1 MYFQKKVT
9 AKWNGIFYHSN
20 WCLCYSYVISDNKM
34 VHLTISKVTFTIA
47 LSVKSC
53 SQVKWYILPF
63 QLMYVLFLWYIILE
77 KEAKFI
83 FSCCWSCLV
92 LSVLNHFEIWFK
104 SRRLLNSIYEE
115 LGDVHVRTVCLQV
128 QIQVGEVGVKV
139 QEQLSESSVRF
150 SKLQFWWRLTLFRVL
165 NLNNEYSMLNN
176 LWNFQCSMS
185 NSSDFLRLLWIQDT
199 HLPLFEF

>member
-1 MYFQKKVT
+1 
-9 AKWNGIFYHSN
+9 
-20 WCLCYSYVISDNKM
+20 M

-47 LSVKSC
+47 PSVKSC

-104 SRRLLNSIYEE
+104 SRRLLNSINEE

-165 NLNNEYSMLNN
+165 N
-176 LWNFQCSMS
+176 
-185 NSSDFLRLLWIQDT
+185 
-199 HLPLFEF
+199 

>member
-1 MYFQKKVT
+1 
-9 AKWNGIFYHSN
+9 
-20 WCLCYSYVISDNKM
+20 M
-34 VHLTISKVTFTIA
+34 VYLTISKVTFTIA
-47 LSVKSC
+47 PSVKSC

-128 QIQVGEVGVKV
+128 QIQVGEVCVKV
-139 QEQLSESSVRF
+139 QEQLSESSFRF
-150 SKLQFWWRLTLFRVL
+150 SKLQFWWRLTLFSVL
-165 NLNNEYSMLNN
+165 NLSNEHSMLNN